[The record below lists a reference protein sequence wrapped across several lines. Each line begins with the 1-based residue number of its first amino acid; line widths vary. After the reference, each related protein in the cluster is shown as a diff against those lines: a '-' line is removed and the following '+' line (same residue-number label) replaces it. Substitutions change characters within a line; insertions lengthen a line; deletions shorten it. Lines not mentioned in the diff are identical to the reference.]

1 MIRTIFAAVT
11 VLLTLAAAQ
20 AHEERRG
27 DLVISHPW
35 TRATASTQKVGAV
48 FMEIVNHSN
57 DADRLVSASSPE
69 ADTVEVHGHFK
80 DGDVMRMRRVDGVE
94 VPADGS
100 AVLAPGG
107 YHVML
112 IGLKGPL
119 LEETT
124 IDVTLEFEHAG
135 KVEIEAIV
143 ESAGYKGPAR
153 TMNSGMPM
161 KPEDQHTHAE
171 MHKGMHK

>member
-20 AHEERRG
+20 AHEEKRG

-57 DADRLVSASSPE
+57 DADRLVGASSPE

-80 DGDVMRMRRVDGVE
+80 DGDVMRMRRVDGVD
-94 VPADGS
+94 VPAEGS

-107 YHVML
+107 YHIML

-153 TMNSGMPM
+153 TKNSGMPM
-161 KPEDQHTHAE
+161 KQEGPGKHEE